1 MAEHAASRIKDWMQ
15 DLMDLARS
23 GRPLETSAGAEPGRN
38 YAYLEFHTSDEEHSI
53 LLFALG
59 EEEGSPCVHAHRFD
73 GTADEVQRRVNEVT
87 HGRIPTDDR
96 EEGQRSRGMRRA
108 G

>member
-1 MAEHAASRIKDWMQ
+1 MSEHGAARIKEWMQ

-23 GRPLETSAGAEPGRN
+23 GRPMETSGGAEPGRS
-38 YAYLEFHTSDEEHSI
+38 YAYLQFHTSDEEHSI
-53 LLFALG
+53 LLFAVG
-59 EEEGSPCVHAHRFD
+59 DESGSPCVHAYRFD

-87 HGRIPTDDR
+87 HGRIPSDDPS
-96 EEGQRSRGMRRA
+96 EGSSSQGMRRA

>member
-1 MAEHAASRIKDWMQ
+1 MAEHGAARIKDWMQ

-23 GRPLETSAGAEPGRN
+23 GRPLETSAGAEPGRS

-53 LLFALG
+53 LVFALG
-59 EEEGSPCVHAHRFD
+59 EADGSPGVHAYRFD
-73 GTADEVQRRVNEVT
+73 GTADEVQRRVNELT
-87 HGRIPTDDR
+87 HGSAAGGANER
-96 EEGQRSRGMRRA
+96 GGGMRRA